1 MTQSGRGFE
10 RNDQGSATF
19 GGVELQRLLAKSR
32 CSTPVYFYD
41 LSGIESQV
49 RSLSEAFGSAS
60 HLIAYAVKANSS
72 ASVIRTIT
80 EAGAGVDAVSG
91 GELMLARHLGVPSR
105 KIVLSGVAKRD
116 DEIDLA
122 LAEDLLAL
130 QCESVGELSRVA
142 ERAKL
147 QGRRARVSIR
157 INPSVEI
164 DSHSHIATGHDAAK
178 FGTALRDLPVAFSL
192 IAERSTHLSLV
203 GMSTHVGSM
212 LKKPN
217 AYLDS
222 ARAVCVCA
230 RDALTQGHHLEYV
243 DFGGGFGID
252 YGDGP
257 AAPPAQFAT
266 QALALLNEEGLGNLK
281 LVVEPGRSLVGA
293 FGILVS
299 KVIQEKSSGQR
310 RWLMIDAGMNDLL
323 RPALYQASHRIE
335 DIDVPPG
342 TTEYQVV
349 GPVCESTDDFGP
361 HSFSRIPSYVVLR
374 DAGAYA
380 FTMASE
386 YNARPLPAEVFVK
399 GGVIVHENPSPG
411 VNAWVE
417 SRLRA

>member
-1 MTQSGRGFE
+1 MIQPGQGFE
-10 RNDQGSATF
+10 RNDQGTATF
-19 GGVELQRLLAKSR
+19 GGVEVGTLLEKST
-32 CSTPVYFYD
+32 CSTPAYFYD
-41 LSGIESQV
+41 LSGMKAQV
-49 RSLSEAFGSAS
+49 LSISEAFGSAP
-60 HLIAYAVKANSS
+60 HLIAFAIKANSA
-72 ASVIRTIT
+72 ASVVRTIT
-80 EAGAGVDAVSG
+80 GAGAGVDAVSG
-91 GELMLARHLGVPSR
+91 GELMLARRLGVDAK

-122 LAEDLLAL
+122 MSEGILAL
-130 QCESVGELSRVA
+130 QCESVSELRRIN
-142 ERAKL
+142 ERAK
-147 QGRRARVSIR
+147 QSKRRARVSMR
-157 INPSVEI
+157 INPSVKI

-178 FGTALRDLPVAFSL
+178 FGIALRDLPEALSFL
-192 IAERSTHLSLV
+192 AEQSAQLSLV

-212 LKKPN
+212 LKKPG

-222 ARAVCVCA
+222 ARAVCTCA
-230 RDALTQGHHLEYV
+230 KDAIAQGHALEYV

-257 AAPPAQFAT
+257 ASPPAQFAT
-266 QALALLNEEGLGNLK
+266 EALTLLKSEGLGNLT
-281 LVVEPGRSLVGA
+281 LVVEPGRSLVGS

-323 RPALYQASHRIE
+323 RPALYQAKHRIE
-335 DIDVPPG
+335 DIEAPPG
-342 TTEYQVV
+342 ATQFQVV

-361 HSFSRIPSYVVLR
+361 HGFSNVPRYVVLR

-399 GGVIVHENPSPG
+399 GGAIVHENPSPG
-411 VNAWVE
+411 VNAWLE